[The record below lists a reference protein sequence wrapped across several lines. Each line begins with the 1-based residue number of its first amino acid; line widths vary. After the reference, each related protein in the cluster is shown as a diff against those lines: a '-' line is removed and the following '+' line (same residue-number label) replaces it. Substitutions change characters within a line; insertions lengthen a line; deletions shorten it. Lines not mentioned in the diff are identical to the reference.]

1 MTKQYKDEQDYYAQM
16 QKNEEVFMRLIKQVR
31 PEWFVL
37 LDLLEQTGVNPL
49 ILWKTVRQLYNIATG
64 NKYGTITISVENGV
78 VTFVR
83 GEESD
88 RLNENILVPKKLDNK
103 NASLIA

>member
-37 LDLLEQTGVNPL
+37 LDLIQETHVNPL
-49 ILWKTVRQLYNIATG
+49 ILWKLVRHLSNIASG
-64 NKYGTITISVENGV
+64 SKYGNITISVENAV
-78 VTFVR
+78 VTFIR

-88 RLNENILVPKKLDNK
+88 RIGEAIIKEDKPLDNDGVV
-103 NASLIA
+103 